1 MRATSEDQLT
11 VLHGLVVRLVVMY
24 VLVRLREGSSP
35 LIPIKYEKVLATRL
49 HGQPKCS
56 LWRLG
61 NT

>member
-1 MRATSEDQLT
+1 MT
-11 VLHGLVVRLVVMY
+11 VLHGLVVLLVVMY